1 MHETAA
7 QSLAILRDPSYFQW
21 SVAIFLAFVLY
32 VYAVEIERRNW
43 NIVLGALSFYGLEWF
58 IEVCNGLVFH
68 FSGYSP
74 IWTTTGRTMYQILP
88 GLTIEIS
95 MMFAVAAVIFL
106 KLLPKDK
113 NMKILG
119 INNRKFFWV
128 ANSVFMVFMEC
139 VVNAWGH
146 LPWNYSWWNF
156 PNVWL
161 IILIGY
167 MPYFMLSFYVHDLPS
182 MKKKIAI
189 VTSLFAVDL
198 ILLLTFVFWLGWM

>member
-1 MHETAA
+1 MHPDAVKAME
-7 QSLAILRDPSYFQW
+7 ILRDPSYFNW
-21 SVAIFLAFVLY
+21 SFAVMLAFVVY

-58 IEVCNGLVFH
+58 IEICNGFVFH

-74 IWTTTGRTMYQILP
+74 VWTTTGQTMFQLLP

-95 MMFAVAAVIFL
+95 FMFAVAAVIFL
-106 KLLPKDK
+106 KILPPDK

-119 INNRKFFWV
+119 INNRIFFWIT
-128 ANSVFMVFMEC
+128 NSLLMVFIEC
-139 VVNAWGH
+139 VVNAWGY
-146 LPWNYSWWNF
+146 LPWNWPWWNF

-182 MKKKIAI
+182 INKKLAI
-189 VTSLFAVDL
+189 VGSLFAVDIVL
-198 ILLLTFVFWLGWM
+198 FGIFALGLGWM